1 MNLTAGMKSQVCIL
15 LLCASPLVQAALP
28 EERDCM
34 AWTRN
39 MLENKGDSCDDL
51 CPQALHFDS
60 YDYAGGLR
68 DAFHSRDGLSRLLVY
83 TERSSIIGAGG
94 DAQACTLHSLLLHW
108 GDARFAKALSAQP
121 EDVRADVIG
130 LLDYAAVP
138 RFAKRFP
145 KTYALANHDG

>member
-1 MNLTAGMKSQVCIL
+1 MNLAAGMKSRICIL

-28 EERDCM
+28 EERDCA

-39 MLENKGDSCDDL
+39 ILENKGDYCDDL
-51 CPQALHFDS
+51 CPQASRFDG

-68 DAFHSRDGLSRLLVY
+68 EAFRSREGLSRLFVY

-94 DAQACTLHSLLLHW
+94 DAQACTLHALLLHW
-108 GDARFAKALSAQP
+108 GDTRFAKALAVQP
-121 EDVRADVIG
+121 ADVRADVMG

-138 RFAKRFP
+138 RFSKRFP
-145 KTYALANHDG
+145 KTYALASHDD